1 MSMDV
6 ETAKSFL
13 EDSDGKPLS
22 KIGEAIDVLYKEYG
36 SYKTITQQL
45 NKSNLFLRTRHRIYL
60 LPPGIRWKVDV
71 GEISI
76 QQSYEI
82 SRLEN
87 EEDQWILALVIV
99 ETENF
104 SVAECKNVVKY
115 VLKSEE
121 NKSLK
126 NALGISAGIH
136 LDKIQSL
143 MLPLNFENRLAI
155 SKHAWTQ
162 CLDWKD
168 LCLQLLRQ
176 VPETDRVADIL
187 GIVKEEVESLE
198 NMINSLSCQLSKF
211 KETLSTLCEDDNR
224 SQENL

>member
-1 MSMDV
+1 MDV

-104 SVAECKNVVKY
+104 SVVECKNVVKY